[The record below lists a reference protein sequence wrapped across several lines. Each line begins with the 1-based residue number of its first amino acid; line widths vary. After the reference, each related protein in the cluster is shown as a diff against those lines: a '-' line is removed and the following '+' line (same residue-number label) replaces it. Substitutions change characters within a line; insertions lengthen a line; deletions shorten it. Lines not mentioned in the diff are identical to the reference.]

1 LGRSQLTDFSFARQD
16 RNTVNRNAER
26 RTKMSLDFI
35 SLETLEKLAHTY
47 GYWAVFFGI
56 MLENLGIPLPGEA
69 IVLVGGFLAG
79 RGDLGFWGVLGC
91 ATFGAIIGNSF
102 GYWVGAYG
110 GWPLVLRV
118 SSWFRIDEDKLLNLK
133 QQFSQSAAKAVFF
146 GRFVTLLRIFA
157 GPLAGIVEMP
167 YGKFMLY
174 NVLGAAVWASVIVSG
189 AYFAGQ
195 FFDLAQIMSWMSQ
208 FSLVVLG
215 AVAVAFATP
224 ILYKT
229 ARKTW
234 VKPVSESETP

>member
-1 LGRSQLTDFSFARQD
+1 
-16 RNTVNRNAER
+16 
-26 RTKMSLDFI
+26 MSLDFI
-35 SLETLEKLAHTY
+35 SLEALEKLAHTY

-69 IVLVGGFLAG
+69 IVIVGGFLAG

-91 ATFGAIIGNSF
+91 AAVGAIIGNSF

-110 GWPLVLRV
+110 GWSLILRV
-118 SSWFRIDEDKLLNLK
+118 SRWFRIEEEKLLNLK
-133 QQFSQSAAKAVFF
+133 QQFSQNAAKAVFF

-167 YGKFMLY
+167 FGQFMLY
-174 NVLGAAVWASVIVSG
+174 NVLGAVVWASAIVSG

-195 FFDLAQIMSWMSQ
+195 VFDLPQIVSWMSQ

-215 AVAVAFATP
+215 AVAVAFAVP
-224 ILYKT
+224 VLYTK
-229 ARKTW
+229 ARKYW
-234 VKPVSESETP
+234 EKPVGESETP

>member
-1 LGRSQLTDFSFARQD
+1 
-16 RNTVNRNAER
+16 
-26 RTKMSLDFI
+26 MSLELI
-35 SLETLEKLAHTY
+35 SLNTLEELARAY
-47 GYWAVFFGI
+47 GYWAVLFGI

-91 ATFGAIIGNSF
+91 AIAGAIVGNNF
-102 GYWVGAYG
+102 GYWVGMYG

-118 SSWFRIDEDKLLNLK
+118 SRWFRIDEEKLLDLK
-133 QQFSQSAAKAVFF
+133 QRFSLNASRAVFF

-167 YGKFMLY
+167 YGQFMLY
-174 NVLGAAVWASVIVSG
+174 NVLGAVVWASVIVSA

-195 FFDLAQIMSWMSQ
+195 MVDLEQLVAWTSQ

-215 AVAVAFATP
+215 GVVAWFTVPMIVKAVRRAWF
-224 ILYKT
+224 
-229 ARKTW
+229 
-234 VKPVSESETP
+234 KPVSESEAP